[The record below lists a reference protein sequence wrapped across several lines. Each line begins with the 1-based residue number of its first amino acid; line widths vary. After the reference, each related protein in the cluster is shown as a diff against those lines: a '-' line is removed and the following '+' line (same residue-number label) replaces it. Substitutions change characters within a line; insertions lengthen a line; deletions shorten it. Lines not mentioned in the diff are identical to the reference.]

1 MYLFR
6 LPNSVY
12 YTRISTPL
20 SLREMGYP
28 SEFKFSLLTRE
39 RKTAYLRNIEQVQLL
54 LGLFQKAISTSLDLL
69 EFKTELTKLIDGLRQ
84 CYQQHSDSEIRA
96 PKLATTS
103 SLAKPKKTK
112 STKGGD
118 LLVINHDT
126 LNQFIESKR
135 LEGIT
140 NLSIKQL
147 QQRCG
152 DFLDYLKQQSI
163 TKPTNSHAMN
173 YRDELL
179 KRDLSY
185 KTLKDYIAANK
196 QFFNWCIAHELIAI
210 NPFAVVKL
218 PTKNNKSAQDQRQRW
233 KLHELKRLFSSE
245 GYRKQSPQ
253 FRWITL
259 IMLYQGCRPSEVCQL
274 QVRDIELGELPCIH
288 FTDEA
293 DDQKLKNAT
302 SKRVVPIHKRLIE
315 MGFLEFVQQ
324 RQQAK
329 RKQLFDLTPRGDDN
343 DWSKDF
349 RDIFGDVLDA
359 IGFQAGNRPTAY
371 SLRHTFIDELKQ
383 AKVEEHIVAQIVG
396 HKQEGMTFGRYG
408 KMLPMEL
415 LVDAVNT
422 FALDSDM
429 ENHAFH

>member
-28 SEFKFSLLTRE
+28 NEFKFSLLTRE
-39 RKTAYLRNIEQVQLL
+39 RKIAYLRNIEQVQLL
-54 LGLFQKAISTSLDLL
+54 LGLFQKAISTSLGLL
-69 EFKTELTKLIDGLRQ
+69 EFKAELTKLIDGLRQ
-84 CYQQHSDSEIRA
+84 CYQQSSDSTRA
-96 PKLATTS
+96 PKLSTNTS
-103 SLAKPKKTK
+103 QQKTQKTK
-112 STKGGD
+112 STKGSGH
-118 LLVINHDT
+118 LVINHDT

-152 DFLDYLKQQSI
+152 DFLDYLKQQGI
-163 TKPTNSHAMN
+163 TKPTNSYAMN

-259 IMLYQGCRPSEVCQL
+259 IMLYQLSHPLISARRGAAS
-274 QVRDIELGELPCIH
+274 
-288 FTDEA
+288 
-293 DDQKLKNAT
+293 
-302 SKRVVPIHKRLIE
+302 RV
-315 MGFLEFVQQ
+315 
-324 RQQAK
+324 
-329 RKQLFDLTPRGDDN
+329 
-343 DWSKDF
+343 
-349 RDIFGDVLDA
+349 
-359 IGFQAGNRPTAY
+359 
-371 SLRHTFIDELKQ
+371 
-383 AKVEEHIVAQIVG
+383 
-396 HKQEGMTFGRYG
+396 
-408 KMLPMEL
+408 
-415 LVDAVNT
+415 
-422 FALDSDM
+422 
-429 ENHAFH
+429 